1 MKSLLPRSKEIV
13 LLFAALALSPDP
25 VFVTDRW
32 DRIVHWNKSA
42 EKLLGY
48 EQEEVEGASCAALLE
63 GCDAFGNRYCSSAC
77 PIIQMAKRGEPAR
90 HFVLRLKSKDGSV
103 IPVDVTILE
112 LVPNA
117 PDAANEFYL
126 AHVLERREERNAVV
140 ESGLVPASGQPPRL
154 ALVEKSEDAR
164 ARKLTPREVEVLGMV
179 AAGRP
184 TPEIARRL
192 CISRVTV
199 RNHIQNILEK
209 LEVHSKAEAV
219 AFAFQKRLV

>member
-1 MKSLLPRSKEIV
+1 MKGPLPRSKEIV

-42 EKLLGY
+42 ETLLGY
-48 EQEEVEGASCAALLE
+48 NQEEVEGSSCASLLE

-90 HFVLRLKSKDGSV
+90 HFVLRLKCKNAAV
-103 IPVDVTILE
+103 IPVNVTILE

-117 PDAANEFYL
+117 SNEFYL
-126 AHVLERREERNAVV
+126 AHVLERREERDAAV
-140 ESGLVPASGQPPRL
+140 EPRL
-154 ALVEKSEDAR
+154 ASAPGQAPRLTLVEGSQDAR
-164 ARKLTPREVEVLGMV
+164 ARKLTPREIEVLGMV
-179 AAGRP
+179 AAGRA
-184 TPEIARRL
+184 TPDIARRL
-192 CISRVTV
+192 HISRVTV